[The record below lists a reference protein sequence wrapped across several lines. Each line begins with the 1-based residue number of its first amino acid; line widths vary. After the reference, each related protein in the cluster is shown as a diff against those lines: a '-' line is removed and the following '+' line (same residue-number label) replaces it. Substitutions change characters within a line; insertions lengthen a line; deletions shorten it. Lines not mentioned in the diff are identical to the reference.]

1 MDKSQKRFSNR
12 TGFTFGE
19 DALEYTI
26 KDGTGRRTFSVDY
39 AGISTDTGEIEER
52 NDWYRNVGF
61 FWVLVGVFLSYSR
74 FSETGEMRASIW
86 LTLGV
91 ICLALYGFLKTT
103 YTTLESEKGRI
114 FIIQDSQHDE
124 IKDEIDSRRKNQ
136 WFRWYGTVDYDN
148 DPQSEI
154 GKFQWLLDRD
164 VITGDQFVEF
174 RSLILDQ
181 HGSLQEE
188 DPSEKRTLN

>member
-12 TGFTFGE
+12 TSFTFAE
-19 DALEYTI
+19 DSLQYTV
-26 KDGTGRRTFSVDY
+26 KDGTGRRTFSVEY

-61 FWVLVGVFLSYSR
+61 FWVLIGVFLSYSR
-74 FSETGEMRASIW
+74 FNETGEIRISIW

-91 ICLALYGFLKTT
+91 ICFALYGFLKTT
-103 YTTLESEKGRI
+103 FTTLDSEKGRI
-114 FIIQDSQHDE
+114 FIIQDSKHDE

-148 DPQSEI
+148 EPQNEI

-164 VITGDQFVEF
+164 VITEDQFVEF
-174 RSLILDQ
+174 RSLILDH
-181 HGSLQEE
+181 HGSQQAE